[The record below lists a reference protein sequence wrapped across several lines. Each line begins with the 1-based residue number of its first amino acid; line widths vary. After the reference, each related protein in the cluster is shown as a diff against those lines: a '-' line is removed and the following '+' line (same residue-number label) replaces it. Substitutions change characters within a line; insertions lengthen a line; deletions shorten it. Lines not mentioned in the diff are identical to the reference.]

1 MSRAMS
7 ASKPWY
13 REPWPWILMS
23 GPAAV
28 IVAGS
33 ATMWVAFGS
42 TDSLVADDYYKRGLA
57 INRVIAREEAARRL
71 GIGAELQL
79 TPGKISVALHGD
91 APDAVFAHL
100 AHATRGG
107 LDMRVRLA
115 QVAPG
120 RYEAEIPPLAPGHWH
135 VILDDAMGRWRLSKE
150 IR

>member
-33 ATMWVAFGS
+33 ATMWVAFRS
-42 TDSLVADDYYKRGLA
+42 SDSLVADDYYKRGLA

-79 TPGKISVALHGD
+79 TPGKISVALRGD
-91 APDAVFAHL
+91 APDAVFAQL
-100 AHATRGG
+100 AHATRAGF
-107 LDMRVRLA
+107 DMRVRLV

-135 VILDDAMGRWRLSKE
+135 VTLDDAMGRWRLSKE